1 VNTGGPTSGIDR
13 ARDNHSVVR
22 DIWAAGDLYE
32 PYVGRWS
39 RLVATAFVEWLA
51 AQDGGR
57 WLDVGSGTGAL
68 ASAIAAGAHPALVVG
83 IDPSLPF
90 IRHARSGLPDYRVV
104 FAVGD
109 GLALP
114 AGGGAFER
122 VVSGLVL
129 NFFADPL
136 VAVREMCRAAAP
148 GGTVAAYVWD
158 YAGRMQLMRYF
169 WDAVVALDPAAEELD
184 EARRF
189 ALCQPERLQALF
201 EASGLSAV
209 ATSAIE
215 VPTTFADFDDYWV
228 PFLGGQGPAPGYV
241 AALTE
246 DRRTMLRERLRAD
259 LPASSDGSIALVA
272 RAWTVRGT
280 A

>member
-1 VNTGGPTSGIDR
+1 
-13 ARDNHSVVR
+13 VVR
-22 DIWAAGDLYE
+22 DIWAAGDMYE

-39 RLVATAFVEWLA
+39 RLVATAFVESLA
-51 AQDGGR
+51 SEDGSR
-57 WLDVGSGTGAL
+57 WLDVGCGTGAL
-68 ASAIAAGAHPALVVG
+68 ATAIVAGAHPALVVG

-90 IRHARSGLPDYRVV
+90 IRYARSGQPDHRVV

-109 GLALP
+109 GVALP
-114 AGGGAFER
+114 AGGGAFEH

-129 NFFADPL
+129 NFFADPQ
-136 VAVREMCRAAAP
+136 VAVREMSRAAAP

-158 YAGRMQLMRYF
+158 YAGRMQMLRYF
-169 WDAVVALDPAAEELD
+169 WDAVVALDPSAEELD
-184 EARRF
+184 EFRRF

-201 EASGLSAV
+201 EASGLSGV

-215 VPTTFADFDDYWV
+215 VPTTFAGFDDYWV

-246 DRRTMLRERLRAD
+246 DRRITLRERLRAD
-259 LPASSDGSIALVA
+259 LPTLSDGSIPLVA
-272 RAWTVRGT
+272 RAWTVRGM